1 MYIILNYTLEK
12 TIAKSKGKI
21 LLIDEATVPKHNG
34 WTEEKFFYWAEA
46 KGYALLNRNQVGVDK
61 SWNQYQVLDMTL
73 FDSIKQLIEL
83 MDYYKSQ
90 WDDLIG
96 VTRQRKG
103 QTYASDGQGVNE
115 RAVFQ
120 STIITDMMFI
130 GFEEFVERDLQSL
143 LNLAKFA
150 TAEGDYKLYNEDEYF
165 TQVLSIL
172 PEDFAFEDLGI
183 FVNKASEELRKLQ
196 EMRGY
201 AQAMLQNNQKASTV
215 MEVIDA
221 VNISELKQK
230 LKQVEAI
237 DEQVQKAMAESEQE
251 AAQALEES
259 KQRFVEFSKL
269 LDRENMEAEYDRKE
283 DIEYI
288 RGSFN
293 TFTFQNGDVN
303 ANNVPDTMEVQKL
316 MDNRKKAEEARADR
330 LEQRKLQREQFE
342 QKKKEFAHKQ
352 VMDKKNL
359 AVKKSK
365 NKSKSK

>member
-1 MYIILNYTLEK
+1 
-12 TIAKSKGKI
+12 
-21 LLIDEATVPKHNG
+21 
-34 WTEEKFFYWAEA
+34 
-46 KGYALLNRNQVGVDK
+46 
-61 SWNQYQVLDMTL
+61 
-73 FDSIKQLIEL
+73 
-83 MDYYKSQ
+83 
-90 WDDLIG
+90 
-96 VTRQRKG
+96 
-103 QTYASDGQGVNE
+103 
-115 RAVFQ
+115 
-120 STIITDMMFI
+120 
-130 GFEEFVERDLQSL
+130 
-143 LNLAKFA
+143 
-150 TAEGDYKLYNEDEYF
+150 
-165 TQVLSIL
+165 
-172 PEDFAFEDLGI
+172 
-183 FVNKASEELRKLQ
+183 
-196 EMRGY
+196 
-201 AQAMLQNNQKASTV
+201 
-215 MEVIDA
+215 
-221 VNISELKQK
+221 
-230 LKQVEAI
+230 
-237 DEQVQKAMAESEQE
+237 MAESEQE